1 MSHLFKSVGKAQL
14 LSKRVEE
21 EIEEAIRTRKLTP
34 GTRLPSELEL
44 CEQFGVSRTAMR
56 EALRVL
62 SARGLIRIEKG
73 RGMFVNE
80 VSADT
85 VANPMELYLF
95 MNYGQEDSLHVIH
108 ARQLIEPHIA
118 EQAALHHT
126 ERDAERLRKD
136 IEDLKACT
144 GSMEELSDLDMSFH
158 MHIAKACGNPIV
170 PLLLDPIHR
179 MMPRIKATVYAAI
192 GDAKDAAV
200 EWHGNIL
207 DAILEGDPEKARD
220 CMSKHLEIAE
230 EHVQTAV
237 AKLKDNGQAPDS

>member
-1 MSHLFKSVGKAQL
+1 MSHQFKSVGKSQL
-14 LSKRVEE
+14 LSQRVEE
-21 EIEEAIRTRKLTP
+21 EIEEAIRTRSLSP
-34 GTRLPSELEL
+34 GARLPSELEL
-44 CEQFGVSRTAMR
+44 CEQFGVSRSAVR

-62 SARGLIRIEKG
+62 SARGLVRIEKG

-85 VANPMELYLF
+85 VSNPMELYLF

-118 EQAALHHT
+118 EQAALHHSAK
-126 ERDAERLRKD
+126 DAERLRKD
-136 IEDLKACT
+136 IEDLKNCT
-144 GSMEELSDLDMSFH
+144 GSMKELSDLDMSFH

-207 DAILEGDPEKARD
+207 EAILEGDPEKARE

-230 EHVQTAV
+230 EHVQTAL
-237 AKLKDNGQAPDS
+237 AKTRSNGEIADS